1 MDGNLAFQED
11 FRNELIAGKVVLMA
25 PMPSVNHNRV
35 ARNIFR
41 IFDEFL
47 DGKQCEAF
55 SDGVDVY
62 LTEENRFVPDMMVV
76 CDPDKVYDDGVH
88 GTPDFVVEVLSPATT
103 RIDRTHKMIVYGQC
117 GVKEYWI
124 VDTRNKSVEVYLNE
138 DGRMNLQ
145 TVYTLYSDE
154 IVTKMSPEQRSR
166 EVVESFQSELFPE
179 YRILL
184 RDIFKRVL

>member
-76 CDPDKVYDDGVH
+76 CDPDKVYDDGPWH
-88 GTPDFVVEVLSPATT
+88 ARLCCRS
-103 RIDRTHKMIVYGQC
+103 
-117 GVKEYWI
+117 
-124 VDTRNKSVEVYLNE
+124 
-138 DGRMNLQ
+138 
-145 TVYTLYSDE
+145 TLPCHY
-154 IVTKMSPEQRSR
+154 PH
-166 EVVESFQSELFPE
+166 
-179 YRILL
+179 
-184 RDIFKRVL
+184 

>member
-1 MDGNLAFQED
+1 
-11 FRNELIAGKVVLMA
+11 
-25 PMPSVNHNRV
+25 
-35 ARNIFR
+35 
-41 IFDEFL
+41 
-47 DGKQCEAF
+47 
-55 SDGVDVY
+55 
-62 LTEENRFVPDMMVV
+62 
-76 CDPDKVYDDGVH
+76 
-88 GTPDFVVEVLSPATT
+88 
-103 RIDRTHKMIVYGQC
+103 MIVYGQC

-179 YRILL
+179 CRILL